1 MAIGAGDVSAG
12 DVSAGERKIAIVGAG
27 LIGRAWAIAFSRGGC
42 RVALFDPEAGVAAA
56 ARDLI
61 AAALGDLADNGLL
74 GGAAAS
80 DVLARVAVADS
91 LAEAVEGALH
101 VQENAPEA
109 LEIKI
114 AVTAEIGALAGPD
127 TVLASSTSGFV
138 PSSFTEAVPGRERC
152 LVAHPIN
159 PPYLLPAVELVPAPW
174 TDPAI
179 VARARAIME
188 SIGMVPMAMIREA
201 DGFVLNRLQ
210 SAFVYEAFR
219 LVAEGYV
226 TAQDLDRAVANGLG
240 PRWSFMGPFETIDL
254 NAPGGIRQYVERY
267 APLCAR
273 IVASQTTPCD
283 WRAALD
289 GGIEAERAAALP
301 RAAIAGRQA
310 WRDRRLMALAAHKS
324 DSDGKIGT

>member
-1 MAIGAGDVSAG
+1 MDVSAGDVSAG

-27 LIGRAWAIAFSRGGC
+27 LIGRAWAIAFARGGC
-42 RVALFDPEAGVAAA
+42 RVALFDPGAGVAAA
-56 ARDLI
+56 ARDLV
-61 AAALGDLADNGLL
+61 AAAAGDLADNGLL

-80 DVLARVAVADS
+80 DVLARVEVADS
-91 LAEAVEGALH
+91 LAEAVAGADH
-101 VQENAPEA
+101 VQENAPEV

-114 AVTAEIGALAGPD
+114 AITAEIGALAGLD

-179 VARARAIME
+179 VARARATME
-188 SIGMVPMAMIREA
+188 SIGMVPMAMTREA

-283 WRAALD
+283 WPAALD

-301 RAAIAGRQA
+301 REAIAERQA

>member
-1 MAIGAGDVSAG
+1 MGIN
-12 DVSAGERKIAIVGAG
+12 AGERKIAVVGAG

-42 RVALFDPEAGVAAA
+42 RVALFDAQAGVAAA

-61 AAALGDLADNGLL
+61 AAALGELADNGLL

-80 DVLARVAVADS
+80 EVLARVAVADS

-101 VQENAPEA
+101 VQENAPET

-114 AVTAEIGALAGPD
+114 EITAEIGALAGPD

-188 SIGMVPMAMIREA
+188 SIGMVPMVMIREA

-273 IVASQTTPCD
+273 IVASQTAPCD
-283 WRAALD
+283 WQAALD

-301 RAAIAGRQA
+301 RSAIAERQA

-324 DSDGKIGT
+324 DSDAEIGT